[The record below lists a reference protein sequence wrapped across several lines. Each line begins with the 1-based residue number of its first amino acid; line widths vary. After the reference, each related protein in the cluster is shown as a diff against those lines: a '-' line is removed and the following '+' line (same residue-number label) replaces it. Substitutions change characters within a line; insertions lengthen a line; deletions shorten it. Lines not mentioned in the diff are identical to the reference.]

1 LAEAAAMR
9 KRCSVRLHSA
19 ALTKD
24 FWLYINKLAANSCSR
39 NELACLA
46 EAVTTIGFCQVA

>member
-1 LAEAAAMR
+1 MR